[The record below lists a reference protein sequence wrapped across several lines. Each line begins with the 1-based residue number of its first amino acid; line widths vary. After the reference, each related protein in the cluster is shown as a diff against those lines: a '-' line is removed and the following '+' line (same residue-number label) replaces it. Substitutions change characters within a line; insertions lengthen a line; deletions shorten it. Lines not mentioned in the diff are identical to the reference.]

1 MKTILG
7 VLLVAGIVVAGCG
20 GSTDSDE
27 DQIRSLTGTFAQ
39 NMKDEKYAD
48 ACESYSPAAIEA
60 MEAEFSSCEETM
72 ELASSLLTEEDL
84 DLLMDDGTGEVEVTG
99 DTATLTYEG
108 DTTNYEK
115 VDGTWMMAEEN

>member
-1 MKTILG
+1 
-7 VLLVAGIVVAGCG
+7 
-20 GSTDSDE
+20 
-27 DQIRSLTGTFAQ
+27 
-39 NMKDEKYAD
+39 
-48 ACESYSPAAIEA
+48 
-60 MEAEFSSCEETM
+60 M